1 MRSHKRLA
9 LIALFTATIATACG
23 DVGAPTTSI
32 LSDEPAANI
41 TENAIRRPF
50 YGAFVGELT
59 AVPPFAPG
67 SADECNRNF
76 SGDPTAPG
84 PSVSLFDRASG
95 SFSLTGR
102 VMLTALSCFDP
113 ASPTSSGTGTMTAAD
128 GAKLFIAFQNTSQPD
143 PSDPTRLLA
152 QGPQWVTGGTGRFR
166 NASGRQWCSFVIVL
180 LSPSTGRIEGRCEG
194 FLVTGAP

>member
-1 MRSHKRLA
+1 MRSHKRLMPV
-9 LIALFTATIATACG
+9 ALFTAAGAMACA
-23 DVGAPTTSI
+23 DVGGPTTSI
-32 LSDEPAANI
+32 ISAEPSANVA
-41 TENAIRRPF
+41 ESGIRRPF
-50 YGAFVGELT
+50 YGGFVGELT

-76 SGDPTAPG
+76 SGDPAAPG

-102 VMLTALSCFDP
+102 VTLTALSCFDP
-113 ASPTSSGTGTMTAAD
+113 ALPTSSGTGTMTAAD

-143 PSDPTRLLA
+143 PADPTRLLA

-166 NASGRQWCSFVIVL
+166 NASGRQSCSFVIQL
-180 LSPSTGRIEGRCEG
+180 LSPSTGRIEGHCEG
-194 FLVTGAP
+194 FLVTSDR